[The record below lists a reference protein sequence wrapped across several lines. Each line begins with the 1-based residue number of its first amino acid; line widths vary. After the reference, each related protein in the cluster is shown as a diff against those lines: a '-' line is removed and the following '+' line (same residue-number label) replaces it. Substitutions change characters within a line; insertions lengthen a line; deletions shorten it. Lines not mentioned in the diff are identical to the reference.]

1 VFEPAITEPL
11 RLQSAEGR
19 QPSACARAA
28 HYPGDHHLRLS
39 MADEDKAGLRFAGTH
54 TVTLVGM
61 TDSELFQVP

>member
-1 VFEPAITEPL
+1 
-11 RLQSAEGR
+11 
-19 QPSACARAA
+19 
-28 HYPGDHHLRLS
+28 